1 MVKKTFNSLI
11 VGFGSIGNR
20 HSKNLKSLG
29 YENIDVFRTFKN
41 KTKYPKINNIN
52 ILKNYD
58 EALRK
63 KKYDLIILANP
74 TSKHINYAIKGAKN
88 GANIYIEKPLSNS
101 LKNTKLL
108 QTIEKKKKIKIMI
121 GCQLRYHANL
131 IHVKRIIEKKTL
143 GKIYSVIC
151 DVGEHLPFWHKNEN
165 FRRSYASRK
174 KLGGGV
180 ILTLIHE
187 IDYLYWLFG
196 KFKSVYAT
204 GGSLTKLKIDV
215 EDTVLSNIVTD
226 TDIPISLRMD
236 YWRNPPTRQLNI
248 VGEKGQLFW
257 DYYMRKTTILFNN
270 GKKKVKRLPK
280 NWNRNVMFIDI
291 IKDFISS
298 IKKNKKVKIPLNDGI
313 YALKI
318 ALAFKKSLKNSKKIL
333 V

>member
-108 QTIEKKKKIKIMI
+108 QTIEKKKK
-121 GCQLRYHANL
+121 N
-131 IHVKRIIEKKTL
+131 
-143 GKIYSVIC
+143 
-151 DVGEHLPFWHKNEN
+151 
-165 FRRSYASRK
+165 
-174 KLGGGV
+174 
-180 ILTLIHE
+180 
-187 IDYLYWLFG
+187 
-196 KFKSVYAT
+196 
-204 GGSLTKLKIDV
+204 
-215 EDTVLSNIVTD
+215 
-226 TDIPISLRMD
+226 
-236 YWRNPPTRQLNI
+236 
-248 VGEKGQLFW
+248 
-257 DYYMRKTTILFNN
+257 
-270 GKKKVKRLPK
+270 
-280 NWNRNVMFIDI
+280 
-291 IKDFISS
+291 
-298 IKKNKKVKIPLNDGI
+298 
-313 YALKI
+313 
-318 ALAFKKSLKNSKKIL
+318 
-333 V
+333 